1 MIGSVSPQP
10 LTAPAIRR
18 RYALVNFLVW
28 LPSALA
34 MAPMVLLMT
43 SRGLGI
49 GEGAMLS
56 PEIM

>member
-1 MIGSVSPQP
+1 MSPQP